1 MSEFDDKTT
10 QGWNLLFS
18 VPSSLTSPN
27 ETIYGIWNTI
37 AGGNSSPSS
46 NGNGVGN
53 YFPSEEPN
61 NILDRNIST
70 KYTNFGYCNVSF
82 TTSSF
87 TCGVNTGFYLTLQ
100 RGAMTL
106 VGMRFVTALSMHE
119 RDPLTMTVEGSNQAP
134 SALTLGSSW
143 TLIYNGSTGLVSDP
157 GRGNNGII
165 QNFSNSISY
174 SSYRVLVT
182 SVRNFTYAT
191 QYAEVELI
199 GYWPIISREYDS
211 IVEKFPVL

>member
-1 MSEFDDKTT
+1 
-10 QGWNLLFS
+10 
-18 VPSSLTSPN
+18 
-27 ETIYGIWNTI
+27 
-37 AGGNSSPSS
+37 
-46 NGNGVGN
+46 
-53 YFPSEEPN
+53 
-61 NILDRNIST
+61 
-70 KYTNFGYCNVSF
+70 
-82 TTSSF
+82 
-87 TCGVNTGFYLTLQ
+87 
-100 RGAMTL
+100 MTL

-199 GYWPIISREYDS
+199 GY
-211 IVEKFPVL
+211 